1 MRLELAS
8 FPVHEAPFGPRM
20 HLEQGVLEID
30 RRALLAPL
38 EREPAI
44 AWAEVAVAVPGDVTR
59 VMHVLDAL
67 EPPLKVKG
75 PGQVFPGLAGPPH
88 TVGTGRTNRL
98 AGIAL
103 LQAALFP
110 VPADGLFRARKA
122 IVDMSGA

>member
-8 FPVHEAPFGPRM
+8 FPVHEARFGSRM

-44 AWAEVAVAVPGDVTR
+44 AWADVALADPGEATR
-59 VMHVLDAL
+59 VVHVLDAL
-67 EPPLKVKG
+67 EPRLKVEG

-103 LQAALFP
+103 LQSALFP
-110 VPADGLFRARKA
+110 EPADGLFRAREA
-122 IVDMSGA
+122 IVDMSGP